1 MKKLLYIILVS
12 LIFPLAMSAQRGER
26 QIVQFS
32 GFAMSSDSMMGIPF
46 AHIGCKGTT
55 RAGTA
60 RVDGFFSYAVA
71 EGDTLIFTSI
81 GYSPYTYIVPYG
93 NVDNKI
99 STIISME
106 KHEYKFRDVM
116 IYPWG
121 DPANFHNYFVHVKI
135 PKTLQEIGE
144 ANTDRQLLA
153 AIGQYMPVDGGEA
166 TQRFMQYQ
174 AVQASYYN
182 QQAPQNIFN
191 PLAWAEFIKAIKNGD
206 FKPKPAPTAPAQPQ
220 DY

>member
-1 MKKLLYIILVS
+1 MKKLLYIFVFS
-12 LIFPLAMSAQRGER
+12 LILPLVISAQRGEK

-32 GFAMSSDSMMGIPF
+32 GFVMSSDSMVGIPF

-81 GYSPYTYIVPYG
+81 GYSPYTYIVPNG
-93 NVDNKI
+93 NADNKI
-99 STIISME
+99 STIISMN
-106 KHEYKFRDVM
+106 KHDYVMRDVM

-121 DPANFHNYFVHVKI
+121 DRANFNYAFIHTKI

-153 AIGQYMPVDGGEA
+153 AIGQYMPTDGGES
-166 TQRFMQYQ
+166 TQRYMQYQ